1 VAYDDAVDETK
12 EPHYRD
18 DKWDELSGR
27 VQHVGT
33 IDAVPQKNNLDRYNS
48 PNDKRCIDDKERI
61 LKAP

>member
-1 VAYDDAVDETK
+1 VAYDDAVDEAK

-18 DKWDELSGR
+18 DEWDELPGR

-33 IDAVPQKNNLDRYNS
+33 IDVVPQKNNLDRCNS
-48 PNDKRCIDDKERI
+48 PNEKRYIDEKERI